1 MRVRLPLLLVSAAAW
16 LVLVIQP
23 HEAAVCMMPSM
34 RWTPASLFA
43 ASALMFAA
51 MMAPLIGP
59 PVLHVRERS
68 FASRRTRA
76 TVLFVLGYG
85 VPWLVA
91 SAVLLVAASWIVSKE
106 SPLLLALTIAAVA
119 LWQCSPLKQR
129 CLNRSHAHTALA
141 AFGWKADRD
150 VLRFGLVHAWW
161 CIGSCFAL
169 MLLPML
175 FTRGHLAIMAGMT
188 LWMIGE
194 RLERPT
200 PPAWRWRGPMNVI
213 RIAVGQAKMWGGP
226 KPATFRYGPAASRAR
241 M

>member
-1 MRVRLPLLLVSAAAW
+1 MQVRVPLLVVSAASW

-59 PVLHVRERS
+59 PVLHIRERS
-68 FASRRTRA
+68 FASRRARA
-76 TVLFVLGYG
+76 TALFVIGYG
-85 VPWLVA
+85 VPWLAA
-91 SAVLLVAASWIVSKE
+91 SAVLLYGASWIVSKE
-106 SPLLLALTIAAVA
+106 SPLLLVVTVVAIAA
-119 LWQCSPLKQR
+119 WQCSPMKQR
-129 CLNRSHAHTALA
+129 CLNRSHAHTALP
-141 AFGWKADRD
+141 AFGWKADLG

-175 FTRGHLAIMAGMT
+175 FTRGHLVIMALVT

-194 RLERPT
+194 RLERAM

-226 KPATFRYGPAASRAR
+226 KPALR
-241 M
+241 